1 MNNDDQWKFNL
12 KYIQVYPHKKIKNKN
27 VKLKNWKLMCIQSW
41 CVSKWIKWPNSKLLH
56 KTHNVLPINDDHALV
71 VFTFVD

>member
-27 VKLKNWKLMCIQSW
+27 VKLKNWKLMCIQM
-41 CVSKWIKWPNSKLLH
+41 
-56 KTHNVLPINDDHALV
+56 D
-71 VFTFVD
+71 